1 MRLATKFA
9 RALMTSSS
17 ARPSQGPN
25 CKLFARSGDSRNTGL
40 TSGKCMVQAA
50 KIVLLRPGDA
60 YFFSGGTAH
69 TALCVDGMGL
79 SSYESIVTLHP
90 LHSGL
95 CMQTCDT
102 SSPCWLEGAMPDDEF
117 EDILEEAAE
126 QLDAAAQQLLEERSI
141 FDALLLPALLA
152 ALLPAPL
159 QADLKTLDWARCGV
173 KGHAKRRIVNGKDA
187 EECVWRWQVS
197 INSNSYGQFCG
208 GTLIG
213 ESWVL
218 TAAHCVASVKSHC
231 ARCLRMR
238 NVKHDYD
245 FALLKLDKA
254 VPLNRCIGTAC
265 LPSENRCGEVETG
278 CSITGW
284 GTLNSQ
290 GRTPEVL
297 QEAPVKVFPTEACE
311 KNYSKTKDHT
321 KRSDGLQP
329 NSDGLQP
336 NGDGL

>member
-1 MRLATKFA
+1 MCRLT
-9 RALMTSSS
+9 
-17 ARPSQGPN
+17 PS
-25 CKLFARSGDSRNTGL
+25 
-40 TSGKCMVQAA
+40 
-50 KIVLLRPGDA
+50 
-60 YFFSGGTAH
+60 
-69 TALCVDGMGL
+69 
-79 SSYESIVTLHP
+79 
-90 LHSGL
+90 
-95 CMQTCDT
+95 
-102 SSPCWLEGAMPDDEF
+102 
-117 EDILEEAAE
+117 
-126 QLDAAAQQLLEERSI
+126 
-141 FDALLLPALLA
+141 ALLLPALLA

-231 ARCLRMR
+231 AVRNLRIRAGAHVRRQDMSHDDHTVER
-238 NVKHDYD
+238 QVTKVFVHPLYQKNVKHDYD

-311 KNYSKTKDHT
+311 KNYSKTKD
-321 KRSDGLQP
+321 
-329 NSDGLQP
+329 
-336 NGDGL
+336 